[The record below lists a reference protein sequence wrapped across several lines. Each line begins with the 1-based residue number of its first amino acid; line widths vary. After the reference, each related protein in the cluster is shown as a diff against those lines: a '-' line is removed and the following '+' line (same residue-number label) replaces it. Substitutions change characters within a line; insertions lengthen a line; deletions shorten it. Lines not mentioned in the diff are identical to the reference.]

1 MWRSKGHLW
10 RMSYPEKIINRKVWE
25 NAILF
30 FVIFMHFYNFN
41 IFVTLSYMISLNISY
56 ALAIIPD
63 HDTNQTA
70 LNHDDTK
77 KDWGEM

>member
-1 MWRSKGHLW
+1 
-10 RMSYPEKIINRKVWE
+10 MSYPKEIIDRKVWE
-25 NAILF
+25 NGIF
-30 FVIFMHFYNFN
+30 FFFIFMHFYKLNFWVSFTYTLTVN
-41 IFVTLSYMISLNISY
+41 ICY

-63 HDTNQTA
+63 HDTNETA